1 MEYIKVSR
9 VIVRVR
15 NSLVAKC
22 PWQAEM
28 ILAASLIGRCPQK
41 VLQVQAAWAGGDLNF
56 RPWFIVFTIP
66 CAISE
71 RLVVHCG
78 QVALGSGG
86 AGRALVCALRP
97 RAALVL
103 LFRPCTGGHCGGGC
117 GGGASLFLKVCDN
130 DGDIA
135 HSHCQLLCSAPVHI
149 FQSGPWGV
157 IWLAGLGHS
166 ICRLY
171 TVCFTRRIFQ
181 DIRLWFCFLVG
192 IFLGNTRTNFLI
204 FFRFLFVLL
213 FNFLLLLL
221 LRGWWGGILL
231 CHLLCHQLRI
241 DSRFSGGGAF
251 PHITDAAFK
260 GFRAVPE
267 GADATIP
274 KAFVCGRFRL
284 SFRPGRA
291 LLVAHGHG

>member
-149 FQSGPWGV
+149 FQSGPESTTTGNGYIKLRIRSGSCRHQHTDFMTPTTCHSWPQNLQLNLSS
-157 IWLAGLGHS
+157 IRNHCLLAKLWITPKWS
-166 ICRLY
+166 SLY
-171 TVCFTRRIFQ
+171 LSPVWPQWYKQHAHARAHIHTHMH
-181 DIRLWFCFLVG
+181 
-192 IFLGNTRTNFLI
+192 TRTQLTVSG
-204 FFRFLFVLL
+204 LVLHPTPQSI
-213 FNFLLLLL
+213 NPHAQN
-221 LRGWWGGILL
+221 
-231 CHLLCHQLRI
+231 HLVL
-241 DSRFSGGGAF
+241 
-251 PHITDAAFK
+251 
-260 GFRAVPE
+260 E
-267 GADATIP
+267 
-274 KAFVCGRFRL
+274 
-284 SFRPGRA
+284 
-291 LLVAHGHG
+291 